1 MKDEKSL
8 TDKIALLEKEL
19 VTITEKLDVTNA
31 MLKDL
36 QDIKLELKGIKLFLG
51 RVHPEFKS
59 NFPEIVRKIKC

>member
-1 MKDEKSL
+1 MKDDKSL

-31 MLKDL
+31 VLKDL

-51 RVHPEFKS
+51 RMHPEFKS
-59 NFPEIVRKIKC
+59 SFPEIVRKIKC

>member
-19 VTITEKLDVTNA
+19 VTVTEKLDVTNA